1 MGTGAA
7 RRPLRCQERTG
18 GHLDQAAG
26 SGKAEEGVS
35 PRGIVEGEFT
45 AQDDWM
51 CGLWRGE
58 EGRGSADAKVSS
70 QSD

>member
-7 RRPLRCQERTG
+7 RRPLQCQKRTR

-26 SGKAEEGVS
+26 SGKAEEGMS

-45 AQDDWM
+45 AQNDWI

-58 EGRGSADAKVSS
+58 HGCGSADAKVSS

>member
-1 MGTGAA
+1 MI
-7 RRPLRCQERTG
+7 
-18 GHLDQAAG
+18 
-26 SGKAEEGVS
+26 

-58 EGRGSADAKVSS
+58 DGCGSADAKVSS